1 MNIDMITSFLTST
14 IMLATP
20 TLLAAL
26 GIVFSERAGIVNIG
40 VEGMML
46 IGALAGVIGSLYTG
60 SVWLGALVAMAV
72 TMAFAALFAFFTVII
87 KADQTVIGTGLNI
100 LASGL
105 TITVNRAL
113 FGASTSPPKID
124 TFSNIPASLADTP
137 GLGGVFETLANIPIL
152 GALFNQPMPVY
163 LAFLFVPLAAF
174 VMFRTNTGLKVRAV
188 GENPR
193 ACDTVGINVTR
204 VRFCSILYSGLL
216 AGFAGAFVSM
226 GQLSFFT
233 EGMIAGG
240 GFMALA
246 CVVFGNYTPVGVMLA
261 ALVFGASNA
270 LKFVLQ
276 AQSTGIPYQFLLM
289 LPYVITILA
298 LCGLIRR
305 SNKPAGSAVPYIK
318 E

>member
-1 MNIDMITSFLTST
+1 MEMWTSFFSSV

-40 VEGMML
+40 TEGMML
-46 IGALAGVIGSLYTG
+46 VGALTGVIGSFVTG
-60 SVWLGALVAMAV
+60 SVWYGVLIAMLV
-72 TMAFAALFAFFTVII
+72 TMLFSAIFAFFTVII

-100 LASGL
+100 LAAGL
-105 TITVNRAL
+105 TITVNRAM
-113 FGASTSPPKID
+113 FGASTSPPQIESFTKLPIPFLSSIPFLGKVL
-124 TFSNIPASLADTP
+124 FS
-137 GLGGVFETLANIPIL
+137 
-152 GALFNQPMPVY
+152 QPVPVY
-163 LAFLFVPLAAF
+163 IALLLVPLAWF
-174 VMFRTNTGLKVRAV
+174 VMFRTNVGLKLRAV
-188 GENPR
+188 GEHPR
-193 ACDTVGINVTR
+193 ACDTVGINVARTR
-204 VRFCSILYSGLL
+204 FISILYSGLM

-246 CVVFGNYTPVGVMLA
+246 AVVFGNYTPVGVLGA
-261 ALVFGASNA
+261 SLVFGVSNA
-270 LKFVLQ
+270 VMYQLQ
-276 AQSTGIPYQFLLM
+276 ALNTGIPYQFLLM
-289 LPYVITILA
+289 LPYLITILA

-305 SNKPAGSAVPYIK
+305 SNKPASSAVPYVK

>member
-1 MNIDMITSFLTST
+1 MNAVTSFLTSM

-40 VEGMML
+40 TEGLML

-60 SVWLGALVAMAV
+60 SVWWGVVIAMLV
-72 TMAFAALFAFFTVII
+72 TMLFAAVFAFFTVVI

-113 FGASTSPPKID
+113 FGASTSPPQID
-124 TFSNIPASLADTP
+124 TFTPVPQSLPAGNI
-137 GLGGVFETLANIPIL
+137 FETLSNIPIL
-152 GALFNQPMPVY
+152 GAVFNQTMPVY
-163 LAFLFVPLAAF
+163 LTLFVLVPLAWF
-174 VMFRTNTGLKVRAV
+174 VMFRTNTGLKLRAV

-193 ACDTVGINVTR
+193 ACDTVGINVTAT
-204 VRFCSILYSGLL
+204 RFLSILYSGVM

-246 CVVFGNYTPVGVMLA
+246 CVVFGNYTPVGVLLA
-261 ALVFGASNA
+261 SMVFGASNA
-270 LKFVLQ
+270 LRYLLQ

-298 LCGLIRR
+298 ICGLIRR
-305 SNKPAGSAVPYIK
+305 SNKPAGSAQPYIK

>member
-1 MNIDMITSFLTST
+1 MDITSFLASV

-20 TLLAAL
+20 ILLAGL

-40 VEGMML
+40 TEGMML
-46 IGALAGVIGSLYTG
+46 VGALAGVIGSYITG
-60 SVWLGALVAMAV
+60 SVWLGALIAMVV
-72 TMAFAALFAFFTVII
+72 TLLFSAIFALFTVTI

-105 TITVNRAL
+105 TITINRAM

-124 TFSNIPASLADTP
+124 SFSAAPIP
-137 GLGGVFETLANIPIL
+137 GLSGIPIL
-152 GALFNQPMPVY
+152 GDVLFNQPAPVY
-163 LAFLFVPLAAF
+163 IALLLVPAAWF
-174 VMFRTNTGLKVRAV
+174 VMFRTNTGLKLRAV

-193 ACDTVGINVTR
+193 ACDTVGINVARTR
-204 VRFCSILYSGLL
+204 WMSVLYSGMMAGL
-216 AGFAGAFVSM
+216 AGSFVSM
-226 GQLSFFT
+226 GQMSFFT

-246 CVVFGNYTPVGVMLA
+246 AVVFGNYTPLGVMGA
-261 ALVFGASNA
+261 SLVFGVSNA
-270 LKFVLQ
+270 LMYQLQ
-276 AQSTGIPYQFLLM
+276 ALSTGIPYQFLLM

-305 SNKPAGSAVPYIK
+305 SNKPASSAIPYVK